1 MKKEIKKYLLAAVF
15 LVLAMVLYSFAVI
28 HGKELKKYER
38 YVTVCLTDY
47 PLAAEQ
53 AEMVGKDMAVVGS
66 GESAFVQNKRLG
78 RYAQANIRYV
88 AGEMSV
94 LLSDVAGVDLTET
107 SNDCVISS
115 DIAKELF
122 GTTKVVGMTFSCN
135 EQGYIIRDVTDYQIE
150 TENEIILSPKA
161 NPNVQ
166 YDKVML
172 RKENNVSTSMLE
184 WDLTSRYGI
193 SGKIVDTQF
202 VVMVNQLITVLFLLI
217 VGITFT
223 IWLHKCGKQ
232 SSKRS
237 DELII
242 WTCYAIVWGIVICM
256 MSRQIHFPLEEC
268 PTQWSD
274 FETWGIVAK
283 AKMETWRLY
292 GKMKGSGIYSIISKV
307 SIKMWFETV
316 GAIGCYFIGLYY
328 LQEYKKTL

>member
-1 MKKEIKKYLLAAVF
+1 MKKEIKKYLLTAVCII
-15 LVLAMVLYSFAVI
+15 LAMVLYSFAVI
-28 HGKELKKYER
+28 HGRQLKKYER
-38 YVTVCLTDY
+38 YVAVCLTDY

-53 AEMVGKDMAVVGS
+53 AEIVGKDMAVVGR
-66 GESAFVQNKRLG
+66 GESTFVQNERLG
-78 RYAQANIRYV
+78 RYAQANVRYV
-88 AGEMSV
+88 AGEMSI
-94 LLSDVAGVDLTET
+94 LLPDIAGVDLTET

-115 DIAKELF
+115 DVAKELF

-135 EQGYIIRDVTDYQIE
+135 EQDYIIRDVTDYQIE

-161 NPNVQ
+161 NPNAQ

-172 RKENNVSTSMLE
+172 RKEDNASTNMLE

-202 VVMVNQLITVLFLLI
+202 VFMVNQLITVLFLLI

-223 IWLHKCGKQ
+223 IRLHKCGKQ
-232 SSKRS
+232 SSKWS

-242 WTCYAIVWGIVICM
+242 WTCYVIVWGMVIYM

-268 PTQWSD
+268 PAQWSD
-274 FETWGIVAK
+274 FEAWGIVAK

-316 GAIGCYFIGLYY
+316 GAIVCYFVGIKCLRKEEE
-328 LQEYKKTL
+328 L